1 MAAGGRRLAVVS
13 RARIGFVDEMA
24 PLLATGDHAVDSAPI
39 GQATYVAVV
48 DKQIGLQLACE
59 VGIVVE
65 GLLRVVAV
73 DGIKLH
79 AAFTTPLE
87 CRIQEF
93 TLTASPKDQAVTV
106 GNEHLQRLS
115 GEGALLAD
123 LGVFILDDRAVKI
136 NCDNHT
142 YFLMESSF
150 LLP

>member
-1 MAAGGRRLAVVS
+1 MAAGGRRLAVVGGAS
-13 RARIGFVDEMA
+13 VGFVDQMT
-24 PLLATGDHAVDSAPI
+24 PLLATGDHPIDGAPI

-65 GLLRVVAV
+65 GFLRVVAV
-73 DGIKLH
+73 DSIKLH

-87 CRIQEF
+87 SRIQEL
-93 TLTASPKDQAVTV
+93 TLTASPEDQTMTV

-123 LGVFILDDRAVKI
+123 LRVFILNDRAVEI
-136 NCDNHT
+136 NCNNHN
-142 YFLMESSF
+142 
-150 LLP
+150 